1 MADDEGAGEDSCF
14 QFTGAACDD
23 ARDTDT
29 GNCRKGPSD
38 DAELDDILDG
48 TWRLLEITSRACRLT
63 SRLMDSAPGVISNFV
78 THVTMTSWEKYGT
91 FTIDSCKRHSYL
103 VAQIWDIKPNQQRS
117 RD

>member
-48 TWRLLEITSRACRLT
+48 T
-63 SRLMDSAPGVISNFV
+63 
-78 THVTMTSWEKYGT
+78 
-91 FTIDSCKRHSYL
+91 
-103 VAQIWDIKPNQQRS
+103 
-117 RD
+117 